1 MSQAGYGP
9 ALFTLGG
16 YFLFIPHLLR
26 AMFAPPNPEPDRGQ
40 VASTVFVFFG
50 MIDREL
56 NQAYQLTVFAMKF
69 FAIECDKLGLV
80 KSR

>member
-1 MSQAGYGP
+1 
-9 ALFTLGG
+9 
-16 YFLFIPHLLR
+16 
-26 AMFAPPNPEPDRGQ
+26 MFAPPNPEPDRGQ